1 MSPKTKLSTVVLVL
15 AACLGSSINAF
26 AEDTPA
32 RVRGTLEKM
41 DGNNLTIAMKS
52 GKETNVMAKDGAP
65 VIAVTRGSMSD
76 IKSNTFVGITAMPQP
91 DGTQKAVEVH
101 VFEESL
107 RGTGEGHYPWDLMPN
122 STMTNGAVAQQVEK
136 VEGNTLQVKYKDGE
150 KTIVVPKDAE
160 VVNLL
165 AGSKADLKTGAHVF
179 VPRWEKQSDGTWQA
193 AVIVVGRD
201 GITPPM

>member
-1 MSPKTKLSTVVLVL
+1 MSPRINLSTVVFVI
-15 AACLGSSINAF
+15 AGCLTTSISAF

-32 RVRGTLEKM
+32 RVRGTLQKM
-41 DGNNLTIAMKS
+41 DGNNLTIATKS
-52 GKETNVMAKDGAP
+52 GMETNVPLKDGAP
-65 VIAVTRGSMSD
+65 VIAVTKGAMSD
-76 IKSNTFVGITAMPQP
+76 IKDNTFVGITAMPQP

-107 RGTGEGHYPWDLMPN
+107 RGTGEGHYPWDLKPD
-122 STMTNGAVAQQVEK
+122 STMTNGAVAQQVQK

-160 VVNLL
+160 VVNLV
-165 AGSKADLKTGAHVF
+165 AGSKGDLKSGAHVF
-179 VPRWEKQSDGTWQA
+179 IPRWEKQGDGTWQA

-201 GITPPM
+201 GVTPPM

>member
-1 MSPKTKLSTVVLVL
+1 MSYARKLPLALVV
-15 AACLGSSINAF
+15 AASVAASISAF

-32 RVRGTLEKM
+32 RVRGTLQKM
-41 DGNNLTIAMKS
+41 DGSSLTIATKS
-52 GKETNVMAKDGAP
+52 GKEANVPLKDGAP
-65 VIAVTRGSMSD
+65 IIAVTKGAMSD
-76 IKSNTFVGITAMPQP
+76 IKDNTFVGITAMPQP

-107 RGTGEGHYPWDLMPN
+107 RGVGEGHYPWDLKPD
-122 STMTNGAVAQQVEK
+122 STMTNGAVSQQVQK

-160 VVNLL
+160 VVNLVP
-165 AGSKADLKTGAHVF
+165 GSKDDLKTGAHVF
-179 VPRWEKQSDGTWQA
+179 IPRWEKQGDGTWMA
-193 AVIVVGRD
+193 TVVVVGRE

>member
-1 MSPKTKLSTVVLVL
+1 MTQNRKFLAIAVLL
-15 AACLGSSINAF
+15 AACALTAATAF
-26 AEDTPA
+26 AEDMPA
-32 RVRGTLEKM
+32 RVRGTLQKV
-41 DGNNLTIAMKS
+41 DGSNLIIETRG
-52 GKETNVMAKDGAP
+52 GKESTVPLKAGAP
-65 VIAVTRGSMSD
+65 VIAVTKGAMSD
-76 IKSNTFVGITAMPQP
+76 IKSDSFVGITAMPQP

-122 STMTNGAVAQQVEK
+122 STMTNGAVAQQVQK

-150 KTIVVPKDAE
+150 KTIVVPSSAE

-165 AGSKADLKTGAHVF
+165 AGDKSDLKTGAHVF
-179 VPRWEKQSDGTWQA
+179 IPRWEKQADGAWQA
-193 AVIVVGRD
+193 TVVVVGRD

>member
-1 MSPKTKLSTVVLVL
+1 MSPKTKLSTVVFVL
-15 AACLGSSINAF
+15 TACITTSISAS

-32 RVRGTLEKM
+32 RVRGTLQRM
-41 DGNNLTIAMKS
+41 DGNNLTIATKS
-52 GKETNVMAKDGAP
+52 GKKTDVPLKDGAP
-65 VIAVTRGSMSD
+65 IIAVTKGAMSD
-76 IKSNTFVGITAMPQP
+76 IKSNSFVGITAMPQP

-107 RGTGEGHYPWDLMPN
+107 RGVGEGHYPWDLKPA

-160 VVNLL
+160 VVNLV
-165 AGSKADLKTGAHVF
+165 AGTKADLKTGAHVF
-179 VPRWEKQSDGTWQA
+179 IPRWEKQGDGTWQA
-193 AVIVVGRD
+193 AVVVVGRD